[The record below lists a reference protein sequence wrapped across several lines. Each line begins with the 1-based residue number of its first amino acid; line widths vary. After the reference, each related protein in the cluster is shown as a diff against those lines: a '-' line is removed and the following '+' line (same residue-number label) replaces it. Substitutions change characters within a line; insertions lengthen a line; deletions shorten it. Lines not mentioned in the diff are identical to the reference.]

1 MVEGQEVWMEVEK
14 GKFVKKPYVEPIKM
28 DNMDKAN
35 LSLRNN
41 NHQDYQKYVNSQI
54 EKMGE
59 NNGEVRRFINRLK
72 KDGEKRKCLIN
83 PEDLF
88 RK

>member
-1 MVEGQEVWMEVEK
+1 MIEGKKVWMEVEK
-14 GKFVKKPYVEPIKM
+14 GKYVETELPPK
-28 DNMDKAN
+28 K
-35 LSLRNN
+35 NN

-59 NNGEVRRFINRLK
+59 SNGEVRRFINRLK

>member
-1 MVEGQEVWMEVEK
+1 MIEGKKVWMEVEK
-14 GKFVKKPYVEPIKM
+14 GKYVETELPPKKNIQ
-28 DNMDKAN
+28 
-35 LSLRNN
+35 
-41 NHQDYQKYVNSQI
+41 QDYQKYVNQQI
-54 EKMGE
+54 GKIGE
-59 NNGEVRRFINRLK
+59 TDGEIRRYINRCK